1 MTREIRRRRLLGGIG
16 AMATAGVLAG
26 CSTETSGGDG
36 EDGDGGEDGGDGSG
50 GGEETAEPPE
60 WPSYLDDAKGDT
72 SQDARGESEVT
83 VAVGPDGG
91 LLYEPVYLRVDSGT
105 TVNFEFKSPGHNVKP
120 ESQPDGGSL
129 DGTEGGEMELIDEG
143 ETYSVTLEE
152 TGIYTYYCG
161 PHQGTGMK
169 GGISVE

>member
-26 CSTETSGGDG
+26 CSTETSG
-36 EDGDGGEDGGDGSG
+36 DGGDGSDG
-50 GGEETAEPPE
+50 DDGSDGGEETAEPPE

-72 SQDARGESEVT
+72 SEDARGEGEVT
-83 VAVGPDGG
+83 VGVGPDGS
-91 LLYEPVYLRVDSGT
+91 LVFEPVYLRVDAGT
-105 TVNFEFKSPGHNVKP
+105 TINFEFQSGGHNVKP
-120 ESQPDGGSL
+120 ESQPDGGGL
-129 DGTEGGEMELIDEG
+129 DGTEGGEMDLVEEG

-161 PHQGTGMK
+161 PHQSTGMK

>member
-1 MTREIRRRRLLGGIG
+1 MTDGIRRRRLLGGIG

-36 EDGDGGEDGGDGSG
+36 GDGGDGGASTEDGDGGGTPS
-50 GGEETAEPPE
+50 
-60 WPSYLDDAKGDT
+60 WPSYLDDAMGDT
-72 SQDARGESEVT
+72 SQDARGQSEVS
-83 VAVGPDGG
+83 VAVGPDGS
-91 LLYEPVYLRVDSGT
+91 LAFDPVYLRVDSGT
-105 TVNFEFKSPGHNVKP
+105 TVNFEFESPTHNVKP

-129 DGTEGGEMELIDEG
+129 EGTEGGEMDVVDQG
-143 ETYSVTLEE
+143 ETYSVTLDT

-161 PHQGTGMK
+161 PHEGTGMK